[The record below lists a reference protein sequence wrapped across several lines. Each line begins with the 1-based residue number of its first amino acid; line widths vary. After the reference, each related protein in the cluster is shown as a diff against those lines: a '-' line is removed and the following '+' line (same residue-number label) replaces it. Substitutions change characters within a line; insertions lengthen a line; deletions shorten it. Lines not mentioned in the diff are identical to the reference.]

1 MEAFQINILNIAAV
15 LLVAYLGGTLIKRIG
30 YPAILGELL
39 VGIIFGPGMLGI
51 LEYSESVKVLS
62 EFGIMLLMVYIGM
75 KIDFN
80 DLRKA
85 SWPGLLAAT
94 GGFVVPFFLG
104 YHFIIWQGGT
114 TMAALF
120 VAIAIGVTSLA
131 TKSRIL
137 VDLNLLNTRIAYVMM
152 AGALITD
159 TLALVI
165 FSGITGF
172 AESHTLDLKDL
183 FLIGIKIIAFF
194 VATISIGAFVLP
206 RLGAFI
212 SKSKVN
218 DSTAYF
224 TLILV
229 VTFAYCE
236 MAELAGMHSILG
248 AFMAGLFLKAN
259 LFPKNISKEV
269 SKAFYDVSI
278 GFMAPI
284 FFVAAGFFVDVSVF
298 RTDLSLLISVTA
310 LAVVGKIVGTALFYL
325 PSRNGWREGL
335 TIGTGMN
342 GRGAVEIIIAEIGL
356 KMGIID
362 QTIFSILVFM
372 AIFTTL
378 TVPLMLSWTI
388 KWLRNRGELI
398 YTDKRKGILILGVN
412 SVSLLM
418 AKYLSKTVA
427 VTMIDN
433 NFEMVEQ
440 AKTMGIHCI
449 HGNALNEEVLAN
461 ASPEN
466 VSTFIAMT
474 PNNQVNLLAGQLAS
488 ETFQIPNISLA
499 VSRVEAVYGPE
510 LMERF
515 KATILFGIPVG
526 LDKWFQR
533 MGVQGFNENSNPVQ
547 KRTDCRVYAEK
558 LALEDQSL
566 LPVLIQEPSGNVR
579 LFHSGEKMQI
589 GEQVI
594 LIK

>member
-15 LLVAYLGGTLIKRIG
+15 LLAAYLGGVLIKRIG
-30 YPAILGELL
+30 FPAILGELL
-39 VGIIFGPGMLGI
+39 VGIIFGPGMLRI

-85 SWPGLLAAT
+85 SWAGLLAAI
-94 GGFVVPFFLG
+94 GGFVIPFFLG
-104 YHFIIWQGGT
+104 YYFILRQGGT

-172 AESHTLDLKDL
+172 AVSHSLDLYDL
-183 FLIGIKIIAFF
+183 FLIGAKIVAFF
-194 VATISIGAFVLP
+194 AATISIGTFVLP

-224 TLILV
+224 TMILV
-229 VTFAYCE
+229 ITFGYCE
-236 MAELAGMHSILG
+236 LAELAGMHSILG

-259 LFPKNISKEV
+259 LFPKNISREV

-298 RTDLSLLISVTA
+298 RTDLSLLITVTA

-378 TVPLMLSWTI
+378 TVPVMLSWTT

-398 YTDKRKGILILGVN
+398 YMDKRKEILILGVN
-412 SVSLLM
+412 SVSLLL
-418 AKYLSKTVA
+418 AKYLSKIVA

-433 NFEMVEQ
+433 NYEMVEQ
-440 AKTMGIHCI
+440 AKQMGIHCI
-449 HGNALNEEVLAN
+449 HGNALNEDVLAT
-461 ASPEN
+461 ASHEN
-466 VSTFIAMT
+466 VSTLIAMT

-488 ETFQIPNISLA
+488 ETFQIPNIRLA
-499 VSRVEAVYGPE
+499 ISRVEAMYRLPFCLVF
-510 LMERF
+510 LS
-515 KATILFGIPVG
+515 AWIN
-526 LDKWFQR
+526 
-533 MGVQGFNENSNPVQ
+533 GF
-547 KRTDCRVYAEK
+547 
-558 LALEDQSL
+558 
-566 LPVLIQEPSGNVR
+566 SG
-579 LFHSGEKMQI
+579 
-589 GEQVI
+589 
-594 LIK
+594 